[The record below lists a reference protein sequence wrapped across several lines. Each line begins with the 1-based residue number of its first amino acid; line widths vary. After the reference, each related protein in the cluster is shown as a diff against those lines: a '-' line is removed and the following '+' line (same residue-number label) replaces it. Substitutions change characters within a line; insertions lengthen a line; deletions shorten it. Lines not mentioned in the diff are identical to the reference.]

1 MRKYKVMYHKDMGYA
16 ALMKDDSMHFWQ
28 QVSLWYTSLARLNIY
43 WGKRNGITLSMHG
56 VVEY

>member
-16 ALMKDDSMHFWQ
+16 ALMTDDGMRFWQ
-28 QVSLWYTSLARLNIY
+28 QVSFWYTSLARLNLY
-43 WGKRNGITLSMHG
+43 WGKRNGITLSMHE